1 MLGGVSTARPS
12 WVPEDV
18 DLEKPSPA
26 RMYDALLGGSHNF
39 EVDRRAAAEAVALVP
54 DLATVALSNRAFLR
68 RAVRHLLDA
77 GVRQFVDIGA
87 GIPTAANT
95 HELAPEA
102 KVAYID
108 IDPIAVAHAE
118 AILADQPHAIA
129 LRGDLRD
136 PEALLSQPRL
146 REFIDFEQPVGV
158 LLIAVLH
165 LLTDGDRPHAA
176 VAAVR
181 EHVVAGSF
189 VAVSHLSSAHRP
201 AAAATL
207 AEHSAQR
214 SRVPITFRPRP
225 EIEAF
230 FEGWTLVE
238 PGVVEIPAWHPDPDD
253 PPAAGRSLGLAGV
266 GRR

>member
-1 MLGGVSTARPS
+1 
-12 WVPEDV
+12 
-18 DLEKPSPA
+18 
-26 RMYDALLGGSHNF
+26 MYDALLGGSHNF

-54 DLATVALSNRAFLR
+54 DLATVALNNRAFLR
-68 RAVRHLLDA
+68 RAVRYLLDA

-102 KVAYID
+102 KVAYVD
-108 IDPIAVAHAE
+108 IDPVAVAHAQ
-118 AILADQPHAIA
+118 AILADQPQAIA
-129 LRGDLRD
+129 VRGDLRE
-136 PEALLSQPRL
+136 PGALLAQPQL

-165 LLTDGDRPHAA
+165 LLTDADRPHAA
-176 VAAVR
+176 VASVR
-181 EHVVAGSF
+181 DAIAAGSYL
-189 VAVSHLSSAHRP
+189 AVSHLSSAHRP
-201 AAAATL
+201 EAAATL

-214 SRVPITFRPRP
+214 SRVPITFRPRA

-230 FEGWTLVE
+230 FDGLTLVE
-238 PGVVEIPAWHPDPDD
+238 PGVVELPAWHPDPDD
-253 PPAAGRSLGLAGV
+253 PPATDRSLGLAGV